1 MFRNVMSMSRTEQMR
16 ILERDNFTVP
26 YLNSIL
32 ANLSKPGTANI
43 CNSVVANIY
52 GIKVKEKVFVSC

>member
-43 CNSVVANIY
+43 LVE
-52 GIKVKEKVFVSC
+52 EKAVFRIRDLVLF